1 MRISRKNGGAVV
13 WLVAAMLAAPV
24 LCPAQQCGAG
34 AADVRG
40 TVTDGSGAP
49 VAGAALTAGS
59 VTAKSGSDGQ
69 FVLSCVRNDAVI
81 QVEATSFA
89 VAKVKAAAATHVV
102 LLPLAAHEEISVT
115 AYKTPLSESASP

>member
-1 MRISRKNGGAVV
+1 MRISRKSDGVAV

-34 AADVRG
+34 AADVHG

-49 VAGAALTAGS
+49 IAGAALTAGR
-59 VTAKSGSDGQ
+59 VTAKSGADGQ
-69 FVLSCVRNDAVI
+69 FVLPCVQNDAVI
-81 QVEATSFA
+81 QVEAPSFA
-89 VAKVKAAAATHVV
+89 VARVKAAAAAHVV